1 MTLKRIVLWRHG
13 RTEWNVQHRWQ
24 GQTDIPLDIIGKAQ
38 AEAAAEKIAR
48 LHPEMIISSD
58 LVRAANTA
66 QYLAHVTGLQVVLDQ
81 RLRETHGGLW
91 EGLTYSEIEE
101 QHGEALRRWQVDVS
115 VAAGVTG
122 ETRGDVASRVAA
134 SISEHAKKAN
144 GTLVVATHGGSARAA
159 TLELLGLPMK
169 HHNSFKVLSNAAWV
183 ILDRDETHNIW
194 RISDYNATAMPPMRE
209 VHL

>member
-1 MTLKRIVLWRHG
+1 MSVNRIVLWRHG

-48 LHPEMIISSD
+48 LNPALIISSD
-58 LVRAANTA
+58 LMRAAHTA
-66 QYLAHVTGLQVVLDQ
+66 QYLSHVTGLQVIKDQ
-81 RLRETHGGLW
+81 RLRETNGGVW
-91 EGLTYSEIEE
+91 EGLTYSEIDEH
-101 QHGEALRRWQVDVS
+101 HGESLKSWQQDVT
-115 VAAGVTG
+115 VPAGVTG
-122 ETRGDVASRVAA
+122 ETRGAVASRVAQ
-134 SISEHAKKAN
+134 SIAEHAKSAE

-183 ILDRDETHNIW
+183 ILDRDETHQIW
-194 RISDYNATAMPPMRE
+194 RISDYNLTAMPPMRE